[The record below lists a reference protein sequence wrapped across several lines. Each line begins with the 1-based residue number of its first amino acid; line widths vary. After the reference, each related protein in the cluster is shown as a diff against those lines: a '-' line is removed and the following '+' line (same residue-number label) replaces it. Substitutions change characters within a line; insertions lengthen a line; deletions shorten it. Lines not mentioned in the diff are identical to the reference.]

1 MYILYRCMQLWGSLN
16 SVEPLSKS
24 FKSFVFRTFGYRFY
38 TIYWTPQLHTH
49 IQQIH
54 IHIFIFRTPI
64 DRTPV
69 EGALSFLLFFL
80 KRQPK
85 LYFRLLCIRKYNT
98 IWINYQTPITYV
110 IIIIN
115 MYIACATI
123 ILSNHIESVNYSF
136 VWSRWLV
143 DFVCVHALHVFLGV
157 QTVNLVKSLSVRSVG
172 RCKLFIVQ

>member
-98 IWINYQTPITYV
+98 IWINYQTRITYV

-115 MYIACATI
+115 IPSVFVILTIFFVTQKMSLQNFNTNYTYFQLKIITNYI
-123 ILSNHIESVNYSF
+123 
-136 VWSRWLV
+136 
-143 DFVCVHALHVFLGV
+143 DFI
-157 QTVNLVKSLSVRSVG
+157 NN
-172 RCKLFIVQ
+172 LFILNNIG